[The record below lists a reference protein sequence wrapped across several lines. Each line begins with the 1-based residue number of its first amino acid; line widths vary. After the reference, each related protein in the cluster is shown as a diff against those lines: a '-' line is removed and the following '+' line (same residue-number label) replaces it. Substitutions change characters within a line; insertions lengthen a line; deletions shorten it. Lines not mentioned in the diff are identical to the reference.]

1 MAAGKKTGI
10 RLFIWRKSPGSWRP
24 VPSLNQ
30 SHRSLKH
37 TFLLYLHQFCCCL
50 CFPQSSQQQKK
61 KKKRLWNRSFTR
73 STVRHTTCKGIL
85 YTYLH
90 ADTRTHADIQVVSLF
105 LDDADSVS
113 GKGNFDYDA
122 STERHCY
129 LTLYA
134 FRGKTLLHWWTT
146 GHRRLHIF
154 RAGGIYSW
162 WKRKIN
168 KKKKKRKNRRYWK
181 CHPLH

>member
-61 KKKRLWNRSFTR
+61 KKKGYGTGHSRDPQSGTRLAKAYCTR
-73 STVRHTTCKGIL
+73 I
-85 YTYLH
+85 YTQTH
-90 ADTRTHADIQVVSLF
+90 THADIQVVSLF

-168 KKKKKRKNRRYWK
+168 
-181 CHPLH
+181 